1 MNTFSYARTCLI
13 TILAS
18 PVFLVPFDVTA
29 QEMGLEEIIVT
40 AERREADIQDT
51 PVAVTALTGVM
62 LDNLQVSKTIEL
74 DRTVPNL
81 SVRELSANPS
91 TFNISLRGNTESV
104 GGLSVSESNVGVY
117 VDDIYRGRLAGA
129 NLTFND
135 IERIEVLRGP
145 QGTLYGRNTIAGAIK
160 IVSRKPSDES
170 WVDVSA
176 GYGDWEHTEFRGSI
190 GGPIVDDTWGA
201 SFSMLYM
208 ENEGYKFNR
217 AIGEDVGAMEN
228 VAGRVILNYFGS
240 DTLDMTLTAFVAS
253 DDNDGYIPTP
263 ATYGG
268 SPPTTSQAV
277 FATGNIYTSQSTT
290 PSQGKTDQWS
300 ITLNISYDAGAFEFR
315 SITGYMDLE
324 DLFRA
329 DFTGGQEFSPGV
341 YGAGFDRTAV
351 ANHDQLTQEFQL
363 LGTTAG
369 ERLDWLAGLFY
380 FTEAGDQ
387 VINDK
392 FGTFPLLPTTFDL
405 KTDSYAVFGQLSYQW
420 NSKVSIVGGLRYTQD
435 SKSMDATIQDGLFVF
450 PVTLAAVSLD
460 EDFSSISPKLGVDV
474 QVNDDTMAYA
484 YVAHGFKGGG
494 FNGLAVGNP
503 QILASP
509 YNEETVWTLE
519 GGIKTD
525 LLDNRLRLNAAVF
538 YNQYDDIQMTAII
551 DIGSFSFA
559 EQNVGK
565 ATVLGLEIEASARLS
580 EGLRIFGNLGFMT
593 DRYDRL
599 DPLSS
604 AAQNNAAD
612 LPVTPAA
619 TGMVGFSY
627 EQPISASGADLKL
640 QFGADFG
647 YVGDHFG
654 SVTNSVLVDAF
665 YQLNAYVAI
674 GTNDDRWQLRLAGK
688 NVTDEQDVIFG
699 ALSTT
704 GSTAGPPRFW
714 LLSAR
719 LRY

>member
-1 MNTFSYARTCLI
+1 MGSTSYSRWCPIA
-13 TILAS
+13 ILAM
-18 PVFLVPFDVTA
+18 PIFLIPPAAAA
-29 QEMGLEEIIVT
+29 QEIALEEIIVT

-51 PVAVTALTGVM
+51 PVAVTALTAM
-62 LDNLQVSKTIEL
+62 TLDNLQVANTIEL

-160 IVSRKPSDES
+160 IVSRKPRDES
-170 WVDVSA
+170 WIDVSA
-176 GYGDWEHTEFRGSI
+176 GYGDWDHTQLKGSI
-190 GGPIVDDTWGA
+190 GGPIVEDSWGA
-201 SFSMLYM
+201 SLSLIYM
-208 ENEGYKFNR
+208 DNDGYKFNR
-217 AIGEDVGAMEN
+217 ATGQDTGAMEN
-228 VAGRVILNYFGS
+228 VAGRVVLNYFGS
-240 DTLDMTLTAFVAS
+240 DTLDMTLTAFAAF
-253 DDNDGYIPTP
+253 DDNDGFIPTS

-268 SPPTTSQAV
+268 SPPTTSQAI
-277 FATGNIYTSQSTT
+277 FATGNIYTSQSPT
-290 PSQGKTDQWS
+290 PSRGKTDQWS

-315 SITGYMDLE
+315 SVTGFMDLE

-329 DFTGGQEFSPGV
+329 DFTGGREFAPGV

-351 ANHDQLTQEFQL
+351 ANHDQFTQEFQL

-369 ERLDWLAGLFY
+369 ERLDWLVGLFY

-405 KTDSYAVFGQLSYQW
+405 KTDSYAVFSQLSYQW
-420 NSKVSIVGGLRYTQD
+420 NSRVSISAGLRYTQD

-450 PVTLAAVSLD
+450 PVSLAAVSID

-474 QVNDDTMAYA
+474 QWNDDTLVYA
-484 YVAHGFKGGG
+484 YLAHGFKGGG

-503 QILASP
+503 LILASP

-538 YNQYDDIQMTAII
+538 YNRYDDIQMTAII
-551 DIGSFSFA
+551 DVGSFSFA

-580 EGLRIFGNLGFMT
+580 EGLSVFGNAGFMT
-593 DRYDRL
+593 DRYDEL

-612 LPVTPAA
+612 LPSTPAV

-627 EQPISASGADLKL
+627 ERPLSASTADLKL
-640 QFGADFG
+640 QFGADVG

-654 SVTNSVLVDAF
+654 EVTNSVLINSY
-665 YQLNAYVAI
+665 YQLHAYVAV
-674 GTNDDRWQLRLAGK
+674 GANDDRWEVRLAGK
-688 NVTDEQDVIFG
+688 NVTDEQDLVFG
-699 ALSTT
+699 SAATT
-704 GSTAGPPRFW
+704 GTTAGPPRFW

>member
-1 MNTFSYARTCLI
+1 MDTKSYTRSCLI

-18 PVFLVPFDVTA
+18 AVFLVAFDVIA
-29 QEMGLEEIIVT
+29 QEIRLEEIIVT

-51 PVAVTALTGVM
+51 PVAVTALTSVT
-62 LDNLQVSKTIEL
+62 LDNLQVTNTLEL

-117 VDDIYRGRLAGA
+117 VDGIYRGRLAGA

-160 IVSRKPSDES
+160 IVSRQPGDES

-176 GYGDWEHTEFRGSI
+176 GYGDWDHTEFKGSI
-190 GGPIVDDTWGA
+190 GGPIVDHTWAA

-228 VAGRVILNYFGS
+228 VAGRVILNYLGS

-253 DDNDGYIPTP
+253 DDNDGFIPTS

-300 ITLNISYDAGAFEFR
+300 ITLDISYDAGAFEFR

-351 ANHDQLTQEFQL
+351 ANHDQFTQEFQL

-474 QVNDDTMAYA
+474 QVNDDTLAYA

-525 LLDNRLRLNAAVF
+525 LLDNRLRINAAVF

-551 DIGSFSFA
+551 DVASFSFA

-580 EGLRIFGNLGFMT
+580 EGLRVFGNVGFMT
-593 DRYDRL
+593 DRYGRL

-604 AAQNNAAD
+604 AAQNNAGD
-612 LPVTPAA
+612 LPSTPAA

-640 QFGADFG
+640 KIGADIG

-654 SVTNSVLVDAF
+654 EVTNSVLIEA
-665 YQLNAYVAI
+665 YSQLNAYVAI
-674 GTNDDRWQLRLAGK
+674 GANDDRWQLRLAGK
-688 NVTDEQDVIFG
+688 NVTDEQDLVFG
-699 ALSTT
+699 STSTT

>member
-1 MNTFSYARTCLI
+1 MDTKSYTRSCLI

-18 PVFLVPFDVTA
+18 AVFLVAFDVIA
-29 QEMGLEEIIVT
+29 QEIRLEEIIVT

-62 LDNLQVSKTIEL
+62 LDNLQVTNTIEL

-81 SVRELSANPS
+81 SIRELSANPS

-160 IVSRKPSDES
+160 IVSRKPRDES

-176 GYGDWEHTEFRGSI
+176 GYGDWDHTELKGSI
-190 GGPIVDDTWGA
+190 GGPIVEDSWGA

-208 ENEGYKFNR
+208 ENKGYKFNR

-263 ATYGG
+263 TTYGG

-341 YGAGFDRTAV
+341 YGAGFDRTAL

-450 PVTLAAVSLD
+450 PVTLAAVSVD

-509 YNEETVWTLE
+509 YDEETVWTLE

-525 LLDNRLRLNAAVF
+525 LLENRLRLNAAVF

-593 DRYDRL
+593 DRYGRL

>member
-1 MNTFSYARTCLI
+1 MDTKSYTRSCLI
-13 TILAS
+13 TIVAS
-18 PVFLVPFDVTA
+18 AVFLVAFDVIA
-29 QEMGLEEIIVT
+29 QEIRLEEIIVT

-51 PVAVTALTGVM
+51 PVAVTALTSVT
-62 LDNLQVSKTIEL
+62 LDNLQVTNTLEL

-117 VDDIYRGRLAGA
+117 VDGIYRGRLAGA

-160 IVSRKPSDES
+160 IVSRKPGDES
-170 WVDVSA
+170 WVDVSG
-176 GYGDWEHTEFRGSI
+176 GYGDWEHTEFKGSI
-190 GGPIVDDTWGA
+190 GGPIIDDTWAA

-228 VAGRVILNYFGS
+228 VAGRVILNYLGS

-253 DDNDGYIPTP
+253 DDNDGFIPTS

-329 DFTGGQEFSPGV
+329 DFTGGREFAPGV

-405 KTDSYAVFGQLSYQW
+405 KTDSYAVFGQLSYPW

-450 PVTLAAVSLD
+450 PVTSAAVSVD
-460 EDFSSISPKLGVDV
+460 EDFSSISPKLGMDV
-474 QVNDDTMAYA
+474 QLNDDTLAYA

-525 LLDNRLRLNAAVF
+525 LLDNRLRINAAVF

-551 DIGSFSFA
+551 DVASFSFA

-580 EGLRIFGNLGFMT
+580 EGLRVFGNVGFMT

-604 AAQNNAAD
+604 AAQNNAGD
-612 LPVTPAA
+612 LPSTPAA

-640 QFGADFG
+640 KIGADIG

-654 SVTNSVLVDAF
+654 EVTNSVLIEA
-665 YQLNAYVAI
+665 YSQLNAYVAI
-674 GTNDDRWQLRLAGK
+674 GANDDRWQLRLAGK
-688 NVTDEQDVIFG
+688 NVTDEQDLVFG
-699 ALSTT
+699 STSTT

>member
-1 MNTFSYARTCLI
+1 MT
-13 TILAS
+13 
-18 PVFLVPFDVTA
+18 
-29 QEMGLEEIIVT
+29 
-40 AERREADIQDT
+40 
-51 PVAVTALTGVM
+51 
-62 LDNLQVSKTIEL
+62 LDNLQVSNTIEL

-190 GGPIVDDTWGA
+190 GGPIIDDTWAA

-217 AIGEDVGAMEN
+217 ASGEDVGAMEN
-228 VAGRVILNYFGS
+228 VAGRVILNYLGS

-253 DDNDGYIPTP
+253 DDNDGFIPTS

-300 ITLNISYDAGAFEFR
+300 ITLDISYDAGAFEFR

-329 DFTGGQEFSPGV
+329 DFTGGVEFAPGV
-341 YGAGFDRTAV
+341 YGAGFDRTAL
-351 ANHDQLTQEFQL
+351 ANHDQFTQEFQL

-420 NSKVSIVGGLRYTQD
+420 NSKVSVVGGLRYTQD

-450 PVTLAAVSLD
+450 PVTSAAVSVD

-474 QVNDDTMAYA
+474 QLNDDTLAYA

-525 LLDNRLRLNAAVF
+525 LLDNRLRINAAVF

-551 DIGSFSFA
+551 DVASFSFA

-580 EGLRIFGNLGFMT
+580 EGLRVFGNVGFMT
-593 DRYDRL
+593 DRYGRL

-612 LPVTPAA
+612 LPSTPAA

-627 EQPISASGADLKL
+627 EQPISASGAHLKL
-640 QFGADFG
+640 QIGADIG

-654 SVTNSVLVDAF
+654 EVTNSVLIEA
-665 YQLNAYVAI
+665 YSQLNAYVAI
-674 GTNDDRWQLRLAGK
+674 GANDDRWQLRLAGK
-688 NVTDEQDVIFG
+688 NVTDEQDLVFG
-699 ALSTT
+699 STSTT

>member
-1 MNTFSYARTCLI
+1 MGTSSYARWCLI
-13 TILAS
+13 AILAMPAFLIS
-18 PVFLVPFDVTA
+18 PDAAA
-29 QEMGLEEIIVT
+29 QEIALEEIIVT

-51 PVAVTALTGVM
+51 PVTVTALTAVT
-62 LDNLQVSKTIEL
+62 LDNLQVANTIEL

-160 IVSRKPSDES
+160 IVSRKPGDES

-176 GYGDWEHTEFRGSI
+176 GYGDWDHTEFKGSI
-190 GGPIVDDTWGA
+190 GGPIVDDTWAA

-217 AIGEDVGAMEN
+217 AIGEDVGAIEN
-228 VAGRVILNYFGS
+228 VAGRVILNYLGS

-253 DDNDGYIPTP
+253 DENDGYIPTP

-329 DFTGGQEFSPGV
+329 DFTGGQEFAPGV
-341 YGAGFDRTAV
+341 YGAGFDRTAL
-351 ANHDQLTQEFQL
+351 ANHDQFTQEFQL
-363 LGTTAG
+363 LGTSVG

-392 FGTFPLLPTTFDL
+392 FGTFPLLPTTFHL

-420 NSKVSIVGGLRYTQD
+420 NSKVSVVGGLRYTQD
-435 SKSMDATIQDGLFVF
+435 GKSMDATIQDGLFVF

-474 QVNDDTMAYA
+474 QVNDDTLAYA

-525 LLDNRLRLNAAVF
+525 LLENRLRINAAVF

-551 DIGSFSFA
+551 DVASFSFA

-565 ATVLGLEIEASARLS
+565 ATVLGMEIEASARLS
-580 EGLRIFGNLGFMT
+580 EGLRVFGNVGFMT
-593 DRYDRL
+593 DRYGQL

-612 LPVTPAA
+612 LPSTPAA

-654 SVTNSVLVDAF
+654 SVTNSVLVDA
-665 YQLNAYVAI
+665 YSQLNAYVAI

-688 NVTDEQDVIFG
+688 NVTDEQDLVFG
-699 ALSTT
+699 STSTT
-704 GSTAGPPRFW
+704 GSTAVPPRFW
-714 LLSAR
+714 LLSGR

>member
-1 MNTFSYARTCLI
+1 MDRYSYARLCVI
-13 TILAS
+13 AILAIRVF
-18 PVFLVPFDVTA
+18 PVPPDAAA
-29 QEMGLEEIIVT
+29 QEIALEEIIVT

-51 PVAVTALTGVM
+51 PVAVTALTAET
-62 LDNLQVSKTIEL
+62 LNNLQVANTIEL

-160 IVSRKPSDES
+160 IVSRKPGNEP

-176 GYGDWEHTEFRGSI
+176 GYGDWDHTEFKGSV
-190 GGPIVDDTWGA
+190 GGPIADDAWAA
-201 SFSMLYM
+201 SFSMIYM

-217 AIGEDVGAMEN
+217 AIDEDVGVLEN
-228 VAGRVILNYFGS
+228 VAARAVLNYIGS

-253 DDNDGYIPTP
+253 DDNDGFIPTS

-268 SPPTTSQAV
+268 MPPTTSQAI
-277 FATGNIYTSQSTT
+277 FATGNIYTSQSPT
-290 PSQGKTDQWS
+290 PSRGKTDQWS
-300 ITLNISYDAGAFEFR
+300 ITLNVSYDAGAFEFR

-329 DFTGGQEFSPGV
+329 DFTGGVEFAPGV
-341 YGAGFDRTAV
+341 YGAGFDRTAL
-351 ANHDQLTQEFQL
+351 ANHDQFTQEFQL

-435 SKSMDATIQDGLFVF
+435 SKSMDASIQDGLFVF
-450 PVTLAAVSLD
+450 PVTLAEVSID

-474 QVNDDTMAYA
+474 EVNDDTLAYA
-484 YVAHGFKGGG
+484 YLAHGFKGGG

-503 QILASP
+503 LVLSQP

-525 LLDNRLRLNAAVF
+525 LLDNRLRINAAVF

-551 DIGSFSFA
+551 DVASFSFA

-565 ATVLGLEIEASARLS
+565 ATVLGLEVEASARLS
-580 EGLRIFGNLGFMT
+580 EGLRIFGNAGFMT
-593 DRYDRL
+593 DKYDEL

-604 AAQNNAAD
+604 AAQNNAED
-612 LPVTPAA
+612 LPSTPAV

-627 EQPISASGADLKL
+627 ERPLSASGADLKL
-640 QFGADFG
+640 QFGADYG

-654 SVTNSVLVDAF
+654 EVTNSVLIEAF
-665 YQLNAYVAI
+665 YLFNAYVAI
-674 GTNDDRWQLRLAGK
+674 GSSDDRWQLRLAGK
-688 NVTDEQDVIFG
+688 NVTDEQDLVFG
-699 ALSTT
+699 SASTT
-704 GSTAGPPRFW
+704 GATAGPPSFW

>member
-1 MNTFSYARTCLI
+1 MDRYTHWPACLMNGMAISML
-13 TILAS
+13 
-18 PVFLVPFDVTA
+18 LVSLDAVA
-29 QEMGLEEIIVT
+29 QEIALEEIIVT

-51 PVAVTALTGVM
+51 PVTVTALTAAT
-62 LDNLQVSKTIEL
+62 LDNLQVANTIEL

-81 SVRELSANPS
+81 SVRELTANPS

-117 VDDIYRGRLAGA
+117 VDDVYRGRLAGA

-160 IVSRKPSDES
+160 IVSRKPVDES

-176 GYGDWEHTEFRGSI
+176 GYGDWDHTEFKGSI
-190 GGPIVDDTWGA
+190 GGPIVDDTWAA
-201 SFSMLYM
+201 SFSMIYM
-208 ENEGYKFNR
+208 ENGGYKFNR

-228 VAGRVILNYFGS
+228 VASRVILNYLGS

-268 SPPTTSQAV
+268 SPPTTSQAM

-290 PSQGKTDQWS
+290 PSRGKTDQWS

-329 DFTGGQEFSPGV
+329 DFTGGREFAPGV
-341 YGAGFDRTAV
+341 YGAGFDRTAL
-351 ANHDQLTQEFQL
+351 ANHDQFTQEFQL

-405 KTDSYAVFGQLSYQW
+405 KTDSYAVFGQLSYEW
-420 NSKVSIVGGLRYTQD
+420 NSRVSIIGGLRYTQD

-474 QVNDDTMAYA
+474 QWNDDTLVYA

-503 QILASP
+503 LILASP

-519 GGIKTD
+519 GGVKTD
-525 LLDNRLRLNAAVF
+525 LLDNRLRINAAVF
-538 YNQYDDIQMTAII
+538 YNRYDDIQMTAII
-551 DIGSFSFA
+551 DVASFSFA

-580 EGLRIFGNLGFMT
+580 EGLTVFGNAGFMT

-612 LPVTPAA
+612 LPSTPAA
-619 TGMVGFSY
+619 MGMVGFSY
-627 EQPISASGADLKL
+627 EQPIAASGADLKL
-640 QFGADFG
+640 QFGADVG

-654 SVTNSVLVDAF
+654 EVTNSVLVESYA
-665 YQLNAYVAI
+665 QINAYVAI
-674 GTNDDRWQLRLAGK
+674 GSNDDRWQLRLAGK
-688 NVTDEQDVIFG
+688 NVSDEQDLVFG
-699 ALSTT
+699 STAST

>member
-1 MNTFSYARTCLI
+1 MDRNSYRRACLI
-13 TILAS
+13 SSLAIS
-18 PVFLVPFDVTA
+18 LLLATLDAAA
-29 QEMGLEEIIVT
+29 QEIALEEIIVT

-51 PVAVTALTGVM
+51 PIAVTALTAET
-62 LDNLQVSKTIEL
+62 LANLQVANTIEL

-81 SVRELSANPS
+81 SVRELTANPS

-160 IVSRKPSDES
+160 IVSRKPRDES
-170 WVDVSA
+170 WVDISA
-176 GYGDWEHTEFRGSI
+176 GYGDWEHTEFKGSI
-190 GGPIVDDTWGA
+190 GGPIVEDTWAA
-201 SFSMLYM
+201 SFSLIYL

-228 VAGRVILNYFGS
+228 VAARAILNYLGS
-240 DTLDMTLTAFVAS
+240 DTLDITLTAFFAA
-253 DDNDGYIPTP
+253 DDNDGYIPSPT
-263 ATYGG
+263 TYGG
-268 SPPTTSQAV
+268 SPPTTSQAM

-290 PSQGKTDQWS
+290 PSRGKTDQWS
-300 ITLNISYDAGAFEFR
+300 ITLNVSYDAGAFEFR

-329 DFTGGQEFSPGV
+329 DFTGGREFAPGV
-341 YGAGFDRTAV
+341 YGAGFDRTAL
-351 ANHDQLTQEFQL
+351 ANHDQFTQEFQL

-392 FGTFPLLPTTFDL
+392 FGTFPLLPTNFDL

-420 NSKVSIVGGLRYTQD
+420 NSRVSIVGGLRYTQD
-435 SKSMDATIQDGLFVF
+435 SKSMDASIQDGLFVF
-450 PVTLAAVSLD
+450 PVTLAEVSLD

-474 QVNDDTMAYA
+474 QLNDDTLAYA

-503 QILASP
+503 LVLAQP

-519 GGIKTD
+519 GGVKTD

-538 YNQYDDIQMTAII
+538 YNKYDDIQMTAII
-551 DIGSFSFA
+551 DVASFSFA

-565 ATVLGLEIEASARLS
+565 ATVLGLEVEASARLS
-580 EGLRIFGNLGFMT
+580 EGLRVFGNLGFMT
-593 DRYDRL
+593 DKYDEL

-612 LPVTPAA
+612 LPSTPAV

-627 EQPISASGADLKL
+627 EQPLTASGADLKL
-640 QFGADFG
+640 QFGADYG

-654 SVTNSVLVDAF
+654 EVTNSVLVDAY

-674 GTNDDRWQLRLAGK
+674 GADDDRWQLRLAGK
-688 NVTDEQDVIFG
+688 NVTDEQDVLFG
-699 ALSTT
+699 STAST

>member
-1 MNTFSYARTCLI
+1 MAN
-13 TILAS
+13 
-18 PVFLVPFDVTA
+18 
-29 QEMGLEEIIVT
+29 
-40 AERREADIQDT
+40 
-51 PVAVTALTGVM
+51 
-62 LDNLQVSKTIEL
+62 TIEL

-145 QGTLYGRNTIAGAIK
+145 QGTLYGRKTIAGAIK
-160 IVSRKPSDES
+160 IVSRKPGDES

-176 GYGDWEHTEFRGSI
+176 GYGDWEHTEFKGSI
-190 GGPIVDDTWGA
+190 GGPIVDDTWAA
-201 SFSMLYM
+201 SFSMIYL

-228 VAGRVILNYFGS
+228 VAARAILNYLGS
-240 DTLDMTLTAFVAS
+240 DTLDMTLTAFFAA
-253 DDNDGYIPTP
+253 DDNDGYMPTP

-268 SPPTTSQAV
+268 STPTTAHAM
-277 FATGNIYTSQSTT
+277 FATGDIYTNQSTT
-290 PSQGKTDQWS
+290 PSRGKTDQWS
-300 ITLNISYDAGAFEFR
+300 ITLNVSYDASAFEFR

-329 DFTGGQEFSPGV
+329 DFTGGREFAPGV
-341 YGAGFDRTAV
+341 YGAGFDRTAL
-351 ANHDQLTQEFQL
+351 ANHDQFTQEIQL
-363 LGTTAG
+363 LGTAAG
-369 ERLDWLAGLFY
+369 ERLDWLAGFFY

-392 FGTFPLLPTTFDL
+392 FGTFPLLPTHFDL

-420 NSKVSIVGGLRYTQD
+420 NSKASIVGGLRYTQD
-435 SKSMDATIQDGLFVF
+435 SKSMDASIQDGLFVF
-450 PVTLAAVSLD
+450 PVTLAEVSLD

-474 QVNDDTMAYA
+474 QVNDDTLAYA

-503 QILASP
+503 LVLAQP

-525 LLDNRLRLNAAVF
+525 LFDNRLRLNAAVF
-538 YNQYDDIQMTAII
+538 YNKYDDIQMTAII
-551 DIGSFSFA
+551 DVASFSFA

-565 ATVLGLEIEASARLS
+565 ATVLGLEVEASARLS
-580 EGLRIFGNLGFMT
+580 EGLRVFGNAGFMT
-593 DRYDRL
+593 DKYDEL

-612 LPVTPAA
+612 LPSTPAV

-640 QFGADFG
+640 QFGADYG

-654 SVTNSVLVDAF
+654 EVTNSVLVEAY

-674 GTNDDRWQLRLAGK
+674 GAGDDRWQLRLAGK
-688 NVTDEQDVIFG
+688 NVTDEQDLVFG
-699 ALSTT
+699 STSTT
-704 GSTAGPPRFW
+704 GSTAGPPSFW

>member
-1 MNTFSYARTCLI
+1 MDTKSYTRSCLI

-18 PVFLVPFDVTA
+18 AVFLVAFDVIA
-29 QEMGLEEIIVT
+29 QEIRLEEIIVT

-51 PVAVTALTGVM
+51 PVAVTALTSVT
-62 LDNLQVSKTIEL
+62 LDNLQVTNTLEL

-190 GGPIVDDTWGA
+190 GGPIIDDTWAA

-228 VAGRVILNYFGS
+228 VAGRVILNYLGS

-253 DDNDGYIPTP
+253 DDNDGFIPTS

-300 ITLNISYDAGAFEFR
+300 ITLDISYDAGAFEFR

-351 ANHDQLTQEFQL
+351 ANHDQFTQEFQL

-474 QVNDDTMAYA
+474 QVNDDTLAYA

-525 LLDNRLRLNAAVF
+525 LLDNRLRINAAVF

-551 DIGSFSFA
+551 DVASFSFA

-580 EGLRIFGNLGFMT
+580 EGLRVFGNVGFMT
-593 DRYDRL
+593 DRYGRL

-604 AAQNNAAD
+604 AAQNNAGD
-612 LPVTPAA
+612 LPSTPAA

-640 QFGADFG
+640 KIGADIG

-654 SVTNSVLVDAF
+654 EVTNSVLIEA
-665 YQLNAYVAI
+665 YSQLNAYVAI
-674 GTNDDRWQLRLAGK
+674 GANDDRWQLRLAGK
-688 NVTDEQDVIFG
+688 NVTDEQDLVFG
-699 ALSTT
+699 STSTT

>member
-1 MNTFSYARTCLI
+1 MDTKSYTRSCLI

-18 PVFLVPFDVTA
+18 AVFLVAFDVIA
-29 QEMGLEEIIVT
+29 QEIRLEEIIVT

-62 LDNLQVSKTIEL
+62 LDNLQVTNTIEL

-160 IVSRKPSDES
+160 IVSRKPRDES

-176 GYGDWEHTEFRGSI
+176 GYGDWDHTEFRGSI

-208 ENEGYKFNR
+208 ENKGYKFNR

-263 ATYGG
+263 TTYGG

-525 LLDNRLRLNAAVF
+525 LLENRLRLNAAVF

-593 DRYDRL
+593 DRYDQL

>member
-1 MNTFSYARTCLI
+1 MDTKSYTRSCLI
-13 TILAS
+13 TIVAS
-18 PVFLVPFDVTA
+18 AVFLVAFDVIA
-29 QEMGLEEIIVT
+29 QEIRLEEIIVT

-51 PVAVTALTGVM
+51 PVAVTALTSVT
-62 LDNLQVSKTIEL
+62 LDNLQVTNTLEL

-117 VDDIYRGRLAGA
+117 VDGIYRGRLAGA

-190 GGPIVDDTWGA
+190 GGPIVDHTWGA

-217 AIGEDVGAMEN
+217 ASGEDVGAMEN
-228 VAGRVILNYFGS
+228 VAGRVILNYLGS

-253 DDNDGYIPTP
+253 DDNDGFIPTS

-300 ITLNISYDAGAFEFR
+300 ITLDISYDAGAFEFR

-329 DFTGGQEFSPGV
+329 DFTGGVEFAPGV
-341 YGAGFDRTAV
+341 YGAGFDRTAL
-351 ANHDQLTQEFQL
+351 ANHDQFTQEFQL

-420 NSKVSIVGGLRYTQD
+420 NSKVSVVGGLRYTQD

-450 PVTLAAVSLD
+450 PVTSAAVSVD

-474 QVNDDTMAYA
+474 QLNDDTLAYA

-525 LLDNRLRLNAAVF
+525 LLDNRLRINAAVF

-551 DIGSFSFA
+551 DVASFSFA

-580 EGLRIFGNLGFMT
+580 EGLRVFGNVGFMT

-612 LPVTPAA
+612 LPSTPAA

-627 EQPISASGADLKL
+627 EQPISASGAHLKL
-640 QFGADFG
+640 KIGADIG

-654 SVTNSVLVDAF
+654 EVTNSVVIEA
-665 YQLNAYVAI
+665 YSQLNAYVAI
-674 GTNDDRWQLRLAGK
+674 GANDDRWQLRLAGK
-688 NVTDEQDVIFG
+688 NVTDEQDLVFG
-699 ALSTT
+699 STSTT

>member
-1 MNTFSYARTCLI
+1 MDTKSYTRSCLI
-13 TILAS
+13 TIVAS
-18 PVFLVPFDVTA
+18 AVFLVAFDVIA
-29 QEMGLEEIIVT
+29 QEIRLEEIIVT

-51 PVAVTALTGVM
+51 PVAVTALTAVT
-62 LDNLQVSKTIEL
+62 LDNLQVTNTLEL

-117 VDDIYRGRLAGA
+117 VDGIYRGRLAGA

-160 IVSRKPSDES
+160 IVSRKPGDES
-170 WVDVSA
+170 WVDVSG
-176 GYGDWEHTEFRGSI
+176 GYGDWEHTEFKGSI
-190 GGPIVDDTWGA
+190 GGPIIDDTWAA

-208 ENEGYKFNR
+208 ENQGYKFNR

-228 VAGRVILNYFGS
+228 VAGRVILNYLGS

-253 DDNDGYIPTP
+253 DDNDGFIPTS

-329 DFTGGQEFSPGV
+329 DFTGGVEFAPGV
-341 YGAGFDRTAV
+341 YGAGFDRTAL
-351 ANHDQLTQEFQL
+351 ANHDQFTQEFQL

-420 NSKVSIVGGLRYTQD
+420 NSKVSVVGGLRYTQD

-474 QVNDDTMAYA
+474 QVNDDTLAYA

-525 LLDNRLRLNAAVF
+525 LLDNRLRINAAVF

-551 DIGSFSFA
+551 DVASFSFA

-580 EGLRIFGNLGFMT
+580 EGLRVFGNVGFMT

-612 LPVTPAA
+612 LPSTPAA

-627 EQPISASGADLKL
+627 EQPISASGAHLKL
-640 QFGADFG
+640 KIGADIG

-654 SVTNSVLVDAF
+654 EVTNSVLIEA
-665 YQLNAYVAI
+665 YSQLNAYVAI
-674 GTNDDRWQLRLAGK
+674 GANDDRWQLRLAGK
-688 NVTDEQDVIFG
+688 NVTDEQDLVFG
-699 ALSTT
+699 STSTT

>member
-1 MNTFSYARTCLI
+1 MDTKSYTRSCLI
-13 TILAS
+13 TIVAS
-18 PVFLVPFDVTA
+18 AVFLVAFDVIA
-29 QEMGLEEIIVT
+29 QEIRLEEIIVT

-51 PVAVTALTGVM
+51 PVAVTALTSVT
-62 LDNLQVSKTIEL
+62 LDNLQVTNTLEL

-117 VDDIYRGRLAGA
+117 VDGIYRGRLAGA

-160 IVSRKPSDES
+160 IVSRKPGDES
-170 WVDVSA
+170 WVDVSG
-176 GYGDWEHTEFRGSI
+176 GYGDWEHTEFKGSI
-190 GGPIVDDTWGA
+190 GGPIIDDTWAA

-228 VAGRVILNYFGS
+228 VAGRVILNYLGS

-253 DDNDGYIPTP
+253 DDNDGFIPTS

-329 DFTGGQEFSPGV
+329 DFTGGREFAPGV

-405 KTDSYAVFGQLSYQW
+405 KTDSYAVFGQLSYPW

-450 PVTLAAVSLD
+450 PVTSAAVSVD
-460 EDFSSISPKLGVDV
+460 EDFSSISPKLGMDV
-474 QVNDDTMAYA
+474 QLNDDTLAYA

-525 LLDNRLRLNAAVF
+525 LLDNRLRINAAVF

-551 DIGSFSFA
+551 DVASFSFA

-580 EGLRIFGNLGFMT
+580 EGLRVFGNVGFMT

-612 LPVTPAA
+612 LPSTPAA

-640 QFGADFG
+640 KIGADIG

-654 SVTNSVLVDAF
+654 EVTNSVLIEA
-665 YQLNAYVAI
+665 YSQLNAYVAI
-674 GTNDDRWQLRLAGK
+674 GANDDRWQLRLAGK
-688 NVTDEQDVIFG
+688 NVTDEQDLVFG
-699 ALSTT
+699 STSTT